1 MFRKFSA
8 KLIYIISKII
18 ARRMCILF
26 SNIYIINGRFMELQ
40 VGLVAFLFYNISI
53 TAMPSNLE
61 KMCSGL
67 EREQT
72 GGS

>member
-1 MFRKFSA
+1 
-8 KLIYIISKII
+8 
-18 ARRMCILF
+18 
-26 SNIYIINGRFMELQ
+26 MELQ
-40 VGLVAFLFYNISI
+40 VGLVAFFFYSISI
-53 TAMPSNLE
+53 TPLPSNLE